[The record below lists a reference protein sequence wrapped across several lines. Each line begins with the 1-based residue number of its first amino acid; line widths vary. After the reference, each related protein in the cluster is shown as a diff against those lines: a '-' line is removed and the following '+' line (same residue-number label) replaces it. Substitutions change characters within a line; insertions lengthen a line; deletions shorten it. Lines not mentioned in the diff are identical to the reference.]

1 MFCDTFVVYCC
12 ILTCKVKLTFY
23 RPIVENMLGVKVQP
37 KGKEFE
43 LTLQLKKSAS
53 KPEQNSQLRKTIAV
67 LTSGGDSQGMN
78 ATVRAVVR
86 VGMSLG
92 CRVYFIMEGFRGM
105 VDGGDNIVEAQWAS
119 VSAVMHLGGTM
130 IGSARCLEFKE
141 RRWRLQAAKNLIKN
155 GITSLVVIGGDG
167 SLTGAN
173 TFKTEWPSM
182 LEELVR
188 SGAVRRFLCVGGA
201 GEKVMSSLL
210 CIGGAG
216 EISQEKADETSSLQV
231 VGLVASI
238 DNDFHGTD
246 VTIGCD
252 SALHRITEAADS
264 ITSTAS
270 SHQRTFVMEV
280 MGRHCGYL
288 AIKSG
293 MATEA
298 DYVFIPEDPPDKD
311 WPEKLCDKLTQER
324 RAGKRLNII
333 IVCEGSVDSEGNPI
347 TSDQIKT
354 VVVNTLGHDTRVAVL
369 GHVQRGGRPSAFDRV
384 LGSRM
389 GAEAVMVLTKAAA
402 TDESMVISLTGNETI
417 HRPLM
422 DCVQRTTETNQALVR
437 MDIKKTV
444 RFTVGL
450 LHVGRPSCGMNAA
463 VWAAVRKFSY
473 HGYKVIGIRYGIEG
487 FEKGDRLVNT
497 ALTLDREPCLF
508 PNVHSLETCQ
518 HCPLTL
524 DREPC
529 LFPNVHSLLQEM
541 GWASV
546 SGWVTKGGA
555 NLGISSTVACST
567 HDEIIALRLRENKI
581 QALLFIGGFEVDVA
595 KSPRSQLCLKV
606 MCWVKKELLAKSPRS
621 QLCLKV
627 MCWGNK
633 ELLAKS
639 PRSQLCLK
647 VVCWGKKELLA
658 KSPRSQLC
666 LKVSYLSVLHLEE
679 SRSKHVEFRIPLV
692 VIPATISNRVPGT
705 ELTIGADTCVND
717 ITEVRQTRS
726 CQITTTKHGCVT
738 DYDWQ
743 LKAQGIEFL
752 LQRSLG
758 DIVATSQQ

>member
-1 MFCDTFVVYCC
+1 
-12 ILTCKVKLTFY
+12 
-23 RPIVENMLGVKVQP
+23 MLGVKVQQ

-53 KPEQNSQLRKTIAV
+53 KPEQDSQLRKTIAV

-78 ATVRAVVR
+78 ATLRAVVR

-92 CRVYFIMEGFRGM
+92 CRVYFIKEGFRGM
-105 VDGGDNIVEAQWAS
+105 VDGGENIVEAHWAS
-119 VSAVMHLGGTM
+119 VSAIMHSGGTM

-141 RRWRLQAAKNLIKN
+141 RRWRLQAARNLIQN

-188 SGAVRRFLCVGGA
+188 SG
-201 GEKVMSSLL
+201 
-210 CIGGAG
+210 
-216 EISQEKADETSSLQV
+216 EISQEEADKSSSLQV

-288 AIKSG
+288 AIKSA

-311 WPEKLCDKLTQER
+311 WPVKLCDKLTQER

-333 IVCEGSVDSEGNPI
+333 IVCEGAADSDGKPI
-347 TSDQIKT
+347 SSDQIKT

-384 LGSRM
+384 LYITRTDSKTRYVVAKGSRM
-389 GAEAVMVLTKAAA
+389 GAEAVTVVTKAAA
-402 TDESMVISLTGNETI
+402 TDESMVICLTGNETI

-422 DCVQRTTETNQALVR
+422 DCVQRTTETNQALAR
-437 MDIKKTV
+437 MDFKKTV

-473 HGYKVIGIRYGIEG
+473 HGYKVVGIRYGIEG
-487 FEKGDRLVNT
+487 FVKGD
-497 ALTLDREPCLF
+497 
-508 PNVHSLETCQ
+508 
-518 HCPLTL
+518 
-524 DREPC
+524 
-529 LFPNVHSLLQEM
+529 LQEM
-541 GWASV
+541 SWSSV

-555 NLGISSTVACST
+555 NLGISSTVACSS

-581 QALLFIGGFEVDVA
+581 QALLFIGGFE
-595 KSPRSQLCLKV
+595 
-606 MCWVKKELLAKSPRS
+606 
-621 QLCLKV
+621 
-627 MCWGNK
+627 
-633 ELLAKS
+633 
-639 PRSQLCLK
+639 
-647 VVCWGKKELLA
+647 
-658 KSPRSQLC
+658 
-666 LKVSYLSVLHLEE
+666 SYLSALHLEE
-679 SRSKHVEFRIPLV
+679 GRSKHSEFRIPLV

-717 ITEVRQTRS
+717 ITEVCQTRS
-726 CQITTTKHGCVT
+726 CKITTTKRGLGVMC
-738 DYDWQ
+738 DR
-743 LKAQGIEFL
+743 LRLAAQGTRNRVFITEITGGHCGYLTTIAGIASGADDSYIFEEKFTIKDLVQHVQEMKTKMSEAGVSRGL
-752 LQRSLG
+752 LLRNENCNANYTTKFIHQLFSEEGKDQFSTRTSILG
-758 DIVATSQQ
+758 YSQQGVTPSPFDRAMAIKMTIAAVDWMTEQLGRHLQPDGTIAANTPDTAVMMGILHQNYKFTPLRDLIVDTDFE